1 MSESVRMAL
10 IGCGSI
16 AHRGV
21 LPHLALDDARQII
34 DLVAVCDVVEEQA
47 RLTAEKF
54 AVSSWFRTIE
64 DLLAQA
70 EIDAVLIATP
80 IPAHF
85 QNAMAAIHAGKHVYL
100 QKTMTTTVEEATTVI
115 DSASERGL
123 KLVVSPGQMLSP
135 AYQQLRNAIQQQI
148 IGVPYWAIASTS
160 YVGHEHEP
168 FRAETP
174 IDPTWYYKP
183 GGGPIYDMAV
193 YTLHGLTGLL
203 GPARRVTA
211 MSAIGVPVRRWPGGG
226 TTVEMDDNTLL
237 LLDFDGCFGV
247 VGGHFCQTGKVIG
260 WGFTGIYGSSGSIEI
275 TGLAAG
281 TGYPELAEFV
291 NARATADFDSGT
303 YTVTDLKGLP
313 RFVGDRHA
321 EMEEAH
327 VWADIYHFADCIAND
342 LEPMATGEQARHV
355 IEIIEKGYI
364 AAKTGQVQEIQTT
377 IVSN

>member
-1 MSESVRMAL
+1 
-10 IGCGSI
+10 
-16 AHRGV
+16 
-21 LPHLALDDARQII
+21 
-34 DLVAVCDVVEEQA
+34 VCDVVEEQA

-54 AVSSWFRTIE
+54 GVPSWFRTIE
-64 DLLAQA
+64 ELLTQA
-70 EIDAVLIATP
+70 KIEAVLIATP
-80 IPAHF
+80 IPAHY
-85 QNAMAAIHAGKHVYL
+85 QNAMAAIEAGKHVYL

-183 GGGPIYDMAV
+183 GGGPVYDMAV

-203 GPARRVTA
+203 GPASQVTA
-211 MSAIGVPVRRWPGGG
+211 MSAIGLPVRRWPGGG

-237 LLDFDGCFGV
+237 LLNFDGCFGV

-260 WGFTGIYGSSGSIEI
+260 WGFMGIYGSSGSIEI

-303 YTVTDLKGLP
+303 YTAANLEGLP
-313 RFVGDRHA
+313 PLVGDRHA

-327 VWADIYHFADCIAND
+327 VWADIHHFAVCIMND
-342 LEPMATGEQARHV
+342 LEPMATGQQARHV

-364 AAKTGQVQEIQTT
+364 AAKTGQTQNLQTT